1 MFSRENEVRLGE
13 NKINLHH
20 KQVMS
25 SASRIFI
32 SSIYLNYQL
41 YQYQRIGMYVII
53 KKECMIQIVHTLQD
67 IPLKR
72 EIVSGHTNQ
81 N

>member
-1 MFSRENEVRLGE
+1 
-13 NKINLHH
+13 
-20 KQVMS
+20 
-25 SASRIFI
+25 
-32 SSIYLNYQL
+32 
-41 YQYQRIGMYVII
+41 MYVII

-81 N
+81 NLIGNRCIRF